1 MSSLNR
7 TSHLS
12 AVGLLL
18 LTALLW
24 SFGGVLIKWVDL
36 HPLAIAGLR
45 SAIAAPVLLVFW
57 RSLRFDWSKTQI
69 GAALAYTGVVMLFV
83 SSTKLTTA
91 ANAILLQY
99 TAPVFVALL
108 SWWLLRE
115 RIRWFDWLTIAVTLC
130 GMLLF
135 FVDKLSAGGM
145 LGNLLSIC
153 SGVAFATMIVLLRKQ
168 KDGSPLTSVF
178 MGNVLTAIICI
189 PWYSAQIPTAY
200 DWLGLVLL
208 GVFQLG
214 LSYVVYSIAIK
225 RVTAIEG
232 ILIPIIE
239 PVLNPLWVMLVLGE
253 VPAIFALI
261 GGSIIVVMVAV
272 WSVVKIGPFGQR

>member
-1 MSSLNR
+1 MPHRL
-7 TSHLS
+7 SHLS
-12 AVGLLL
+12 AVGFLL

-36 HPLAIAGLR
+36 HPLAITGLR
-45 SAIAAPVLLVFW
+45 SAIAALVLLVFW
-57 RSLRFDWSKTQI
+57 RSLRFTWIWPQLS
-69 GAALAYTGVVMLFV
+69 AAVAYTAVVCLFV
-83 SSTKLTTA
+83 TSTKLTTA

-108 SWWLLRE
+108 SGWLLKE
-115 RIRWFDWLTIAVTLC
+115 HIRWYDWLTIAVILV
-130 GMLLF
+130 GMMLF

-145 LGNLLSIC
+145 AGNLLAIA

-178 MGNVLTAIICI
+178 LGNVLTALVCI
-189 PWYSAQIPTAY
+189 PWYGVKCPGAQ

-214 LSYVVYSIAIK
+214 LSYVFYTIAIK
-225 RVTAIEG
+225 RVTALEG

-239 PVLNPLWVMLVLGE
+239 PVLNPLWVML
-253 VPAIFALI
+253 LI
-261 GGSIIVVMVAV
+261 GETPAFFAVIGGTVIVVTVAI
-272 WSVVKIGPFGQR
+272 WSVAKVFRDRW